1 MKISSLDIKKYCVN
15 SLFIP
20 YNITLLNIQMK
31 IKKKKDYRKINFAGF
46 DVIYLVLNKSMY
58 NLFFQRKKGN
68 VFGSKNQIMKK
79 IIIF

>member
-1 MKISSLDIKKYCVN
+1 M
-15 SLFIP
+15 
-20 YNITLLNIQMK
+20 
-31 IKKKKDYRKINFAGF
+31 KKKQDYRKINFAGF

-58 NLFFQRKKGN
+58 DLFFQRKKGN

>member
-68 VFGSKNQIMKK
+68 VF
-79 IIIF
+79 

>member
-31 IKKKKDYRKINFAGF
+31 IKKKQDYRKINFAGF

-58 NLFFQRKKGN
+58 DLFFQRKKGN
-68 VFGSKNQIMKK
+68 VFGIK
-79 IIIF
+79 IKL